1 MKLLFLNTLY
11 APHIGG
17 GAEVML
23 QTMVEGL
30 QRRGHVVQVLSTG
43 PDAGLNGDSHNGVP
57 VLRAGL
63 RNLYWPFGDP
73 RPGTLRRL
81 AWHALDRYNR
91 GMRDVLAQV
100 LAQSEPDLVVCHNLA
115 GWSIAAWDAIRAAG
129 VPIVQILHDQYLTC
143 PRGMRFHK
151 GRQCQQ
157 QCGACALLRR
167 SHAQASAQVDT
178 VVGVSHYQLAAL
190 VDAGYFAHSQRYVV
204 YNCAPFVPGQE
215 ASAPVTQRRPLRFGF
230 IGALTPNKGVE
241 WLIEQ
246 FQKQALDASLLIA
259 GRGEATY
266 VNILKS
272 LADPQHVHFV
282 GYRNASGFFSEID
295 VAVVPSVGPE
305 SFGLVALEACAH
317 HLPVIVST
325 RGGLVEI
332 VRDGLNGLHC
342 SPERPDSLGEAIR
355 RLAEDAPLRQR
366 LASRARE
373 SVASMLSVERM
384 LDEYETV
391 LHHTLPSRGVRHGS
405 AIAASTL

>member
-17 GAEVML
+17 GAELMV
-23 QTMVEGL
+23 QAMVEGL
-30 QRRGHVVQVLSTG
+30 QGRGHAVQVLSTG
-43 PDAGLNGDSHNGVP
+43 PDAGVHGELHNGVP

-63 RNLYWPFGDP
+63 RNLYWPFAGQ
-73 RPGTLRRL
+73 RPGPLRRL

-100 LAQSEPDLVVCHNLA
+100 LAQNRPDLVVCHNLA
-115 GWSIAAWDAIRAAG
+115 GWSIAAWDAIRDAG
-129 VPIVQILHDQYLTC
+129 LPIVQVLHDQYLTC

-151 GRQCQQ
+151 GRHCQQ
-157 QCGACALLRR
+157 QCGSCALLRR
-167 SHAQASAQVDT
+167 SHAQASARVDT
-178 VVGVSHYQLAAL
+178 VVGVSRYQLAAL
-190 VDAGYFAHSQRYVV
+190 VDAGYFAHSQRYVI
-204 YNCAPFVPGQE
+204 YNCAPFIPWQE
-215 ASAPVTQRRPLRFGF
+215 APAEVTPRRPLRFGF

-259 GRGEATY
+259 GRGEADY
-266 VNILKS
+266 VNTLKS

-282 GYRNASGFFSEID
+282 GYRNSCGFFAEID
-295 VAVVPSVGPE
+295 VAVVPSIGTE

-332 VRDGLNGLHC
+332 VRDGVNGLHC
-342 SPERPDSLGEAIR
+342 SPERPDSLGEALR
-355 RLAEDAPLRQR
+355 RLSEDAPLRQR
-366 LASRARE
+366 LASHARD

-384 LDEYETV
+384 LDEYEAV
-391 LHHTLPSRGVRHGS
+391 LHHTLLSRGARHGS
-405 AIAASTL
+405 AIAVSTL

>member
-1 MKLLFLNTLY
+1 MKLLFVNSLY
-11 APHIGG
+11 APHTVGG
-17 GAEVML
+17 VEVML
-23 QTMVEGL
+23 QSMVEGL
-30 QRRGHVVQVLSTG
+30 QRRGHEVEVLSTG
-43 PDAGLNGDSHNGVP
+43 PDAGLRRDSHNGVP

-63 RNLYWPFGDP
+63 RNLYWPFAGQ

-100 LAQSEPDLVVCHNLA
+100 LAQSQPDLVVCHNLA
-115 GWSIAAWDAIRAAG
+115 GWSIAAWDAIHDAG
-129 VPIVQILHDQYLTC
+129 LPIVQVLHDQYLTC
-143 PRGMRFHK
+143 PRGMRFNK
-151 GRQCQQ
+151 GQQCQRQC
-157 QCGACALLRR
+157 GSCALLRY

-178 VVGVSHYQLAAL
+178 VVGVSRYQLAAL

-204 YNCAPFVPGQE
+204 YNSSPFVPLQD
-215 ASAPVTQRRPLRFGF
+215 APAQVTERRPLRFGF
-230 IGALTPNKGVE
+230 IGSLTPNKGVE

-246 FQKQALDASLLIA
+246 FQKQSLDASLLIA
-259 GRGEATY
+259 GRGDAAY
-266 VNILKS
+266 VNTLKS

-282 GYRNASGFFSEID
+282 GYRNSSEFFSEID
-295 VAVVPSVGPE
+295 VAVVPSIGAE

-342 SPERPDSLGEAIR
+342 APEHPDSLGEAIR
-355 RLAEDAPLRQR
+355 RLGEDAPLRQR

-391 LHHTLPSRGVRHGS
+391 LHHTLFSCGVRHGP
-405 AIAASTL
+405 ANAVSTL